1 MKKLFVLFSLILIV
15 FGCHD
20 LTDTK
25 APPAIPPGMGTGP
38 ASDNKPMYEP
48 STKTTY
54 LPGGLVMGGGVTTAI
69 PDTGIITEAMSQ
81 GICLNDLDLTG
92 NTTVQLLA
100 LSYQTT
106 IQIYIGD
113 GTYVISLAPP
123 SGEKLMRYSTLQT
136 ANYEIDLSH
145 AEGDCFVVRR
155 IYSASEAAWVW
166 QVLPG
171 VGTIADGGAS

>member
-1 MKKLFVLFSLILIV
+1 MKKTILFLIMILFIA
-15 FGCHD
+15 FQTYAG
-20 LTDTK
+20 
-25 APPAIPPGMGTGP
+25 PPAIPPGMGVGP
-38 ASDNKPMYEP
+38 ASEARPMYEP
-48 STKTTY
+48 TTKTTY
-54 LPGGLVMGGGVTTAI
+54 LPGSIVIGGAATTAI
-69 PDTGIITEAMSQ
+69 PATGIITEAMSQ
-81 GICLNDLDLTG
+81 GIGLNDIDLTG
-92 NTTVQLLA
+92 ATDVQLLA

-106 IQIYIGD
+106 IPIYIGD
-113 GTYVISLAPP
+113 GTYVISLVPP

-136 ANYEIDLSH
+136 ADNEIDLSH